1 MRDEKNK
8 IIRGAYHYQLGKPD
22 RSARPLLL
30 PAVPCPSLEVI
41 PAAVEVDASEIVV
54 DDISN
59 TSGLIKSDISSGSGS
74 QSVSFMFAMGYQ
86 QKKTVNF

>member
-8 IIRGAYHYQLGKPD
+8 IIRGAYQLGKPD

-30 PAVPCPSLEVI
+30 PPAVPCPSLEVI
-41 PAAVEVDASEIVV
+41 PATVEVDASEIDVG
-54 DDISN
+54 DLSN